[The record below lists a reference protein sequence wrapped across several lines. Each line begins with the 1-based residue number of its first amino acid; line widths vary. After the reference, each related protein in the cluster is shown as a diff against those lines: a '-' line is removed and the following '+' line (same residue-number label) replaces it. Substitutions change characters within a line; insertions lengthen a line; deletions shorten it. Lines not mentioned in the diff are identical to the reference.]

1 MNTTTHTIILDSED
15 VRGLVDNEA
24 VQRGDPTLWITLE
37 NGDRLLIPASLLT
50 NNERPPFRIGQR
62 WDDLVASHKAPT
74 VTQEA
79 VGDAVLPF
87 EENNQ
92 VEQHGTG
99 SSPVRVRKITQEEDT
114 LVQTAV
120 IRQEMD
126 VERVPKNEPL
136 DEMPTVRYE
145 GDTLVIPVVEEVVVV
160 EKRLVLKEEIRVNRH
175 QLETPWEQVV
185 PVHKESVVI
194 ERSLSDNA
202 ESTIGSE

>member
-1 MNTTTHTIILDSED
+1 MNTTTHTIILDAED

-62 WDDLVASHKAPT
+62 WADLLASHKAPT
-74 VTQEA
+74 VAQEA
-79 VGDAVLPF
+79 VGDAALPF

-92 VEQHGTG
+92 VEHG
-99 SSPVRVRKITQEEDT
+99 SSPVRVRKITHEEDT
-114 LVQTAV
+114 LIQTAV

-136 DEMPTVRYE
+136 DEMPSVRYE
-145 GDTLVIPVVEEVVVV
+145 GDTLVIPVIEEVVVV

-185 PVHKESVVI
+185 PVHKEQVI
-194 ERSLSDNA
+194 IEQNPSDTA
-202 ESTIGSE
+202 EPTIRPA